1 MAEMAVQVAVTQ
13 VPAPVILG
21 AMVVSPAGEG
31 AAVRLASWALLRAV
45 AVPVVR
51 ALSL

>member
-1 MAEMAVQVAVTQ
+1 MVAF
-13 VPAPVILG
+13 PA
-21 AMVVSPAGEG
+21 AEG
-31 AAVRLASWALLRAV
+31 AAVRLVSWALLRAV